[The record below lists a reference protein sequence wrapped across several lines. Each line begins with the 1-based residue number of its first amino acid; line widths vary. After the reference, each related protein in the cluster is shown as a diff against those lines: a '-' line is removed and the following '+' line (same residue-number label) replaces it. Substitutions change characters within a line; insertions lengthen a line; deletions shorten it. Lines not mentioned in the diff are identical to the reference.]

1 LGFKTEYMKK
11 LNWVIVTLGLF
22 LFLSCGSKNDK
33 SLSAKKEQL
42 ETLKKQQSSL
52 AIEIKKLEDEIAL
65 LDTGAGSKGKLVA
78 IAPVSE
84 EDFIH
89 YIDLQGKIDADQI
102 SYIAPPNGQGGVV
115 TALFVKE
122 GDRVKK
128 GQRILQ
134 MDDRLLQQQIKVSET
149 QLGLAKELYQRTK
162 RLWEQNIGSEI
173 QLLQAKAQVEALERS
188 IATAQEQIRQFAVTS
203 PVDGIVDQVNVK
215 VGELFTGANQLGYQI
230 RVVDNSILKA
240 VVEVPENYM
249 SRVKSGGE
257 VLVVIP
263 DMNKTYTSTIRRTSQ
278 LINPNTRTFTM
289 EATIPGGEVRPNAV
303 AAIKIKDYVAPKS
316 IIIPLN
322 LIQTD
327 DKGKYVFVVEKNTK
341 GKNIAAKKMI
351 TMGETYGDKAQITGG
366 LDVNTV
372 LVTEGYQ
379 SLYNGQE
386 IRTE

>member
-1 LGFKTEYMKK
+1 
-11 LNWVIVTLGLF
+11 
-22 LFLSCGSKNDK
+22 
-33 SLSAKKEQL
+33 
-42 ETLKKQQSSL
+42 
-52 AIEIKKLEDEIAL
+52 
-65 LDTGAGSKGKLVA
+65 
-78 IAPVSE
+78 
-84 EDFIH
+84 
-89 YIDLQGKIDADQI
+89 
-102 SYIAPPNGQGGVV
+102 
-115 TALFVKE
+115 
-122 GDRVKK
+122 
-128 GQRILQ
+128 
-134 MDDRLLQQQIKVSET
+134 
-149 QLGLAKELYQRTK
+149 
-162 RLWEQNIGSEI
+162 
-173 QLLQAKAQVEALERS
+173 
-188 IATAQEQIRQFAVTS
+188 
-203 PVDGIVDQVNVK
+203 VK

-257 VLVVIP
+257 VLFVIP

-289 EATIPGGEVRPNAV
+289 EANIPGGEVRPNAV

-341 GKNIAAKKMI
+341 GKNIAVKKMI